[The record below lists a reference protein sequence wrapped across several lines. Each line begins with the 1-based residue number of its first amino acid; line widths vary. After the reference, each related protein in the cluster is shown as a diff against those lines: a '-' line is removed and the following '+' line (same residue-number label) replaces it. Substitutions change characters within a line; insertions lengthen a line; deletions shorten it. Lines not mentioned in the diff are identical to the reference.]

1 MISEPQ
7 ISLNCPLSAFSAF
20 FAVKKAWNPAW
31 RQALLGRPA
40 IAGCSPMLP
49 RCGTNLAWR
58 QGCRQNPPGN
68 AFFIRWTLSP
78 AGNSSIFEHNND
90 KNKKL
95 KLFKCKKIKLKP
107 RLFRVFWYNIGRVTN
122 SRHKGKREPLGRV
135 ESKPE
140 SISLPARVSRMCVFP
155 APNSARLARNFP
167 LFRLIPGYLRL
178 FTSCDRKA

>member
-1 MISEPQ
+1 MSTIEYHMLPP
-7 ISLNCPLSAFSAF
+7 CGT
-20 FAVKKAWNPAW
+20 NPAW
-31 RQALLGRPA
+31 PPGLAGRPA
-40 IAGCSPMLP
+40 IAGCTPMPP
-49 RCGTNLAWR
+49 RCTLCAPR
-58 QGCRQNPPGN
+58 YALCPVLPPSPVTRHPSLG
-68 AFFIRWTLSP
+68 AWTLSP

-95 KLFKCKKIKLKP
+95 KLFKCKNKNLY
-107 RLFRVFWYNIGRVTN
+107 LVFFGFFDIIYAAVTN

-140 SISLPARVSRMCVFP
+140 SASLPAGVSRMCVFP